1 MSYETWKKIHY
12 ATPASVFKVRK
23 KYKPDSLEAQL
34 AAAKHAL
41 VKWEGLTPDALC
53 EHNLRLDWKELI
65 NATTGKVRLG
75 IDSDSCSLCILNTAG
90 SGPVDPNCST
100 CAISLYKKGGTC
112 HGEYVQ
118 ILSTTDNGDVR
129 PMIKLL
135 RRTVA
140 YLERKLKATSVNRI
154 GTSRPD
160 TSTEGEAA

>member
-41 VKWEGLTPDALC
+41 VKWEGLTPGVLC
-53 EHNLRLDWKELI
+53 EHNLRLNWKELI

-75 IDSDSCSLCILNTAG
+75 IDSDSCSLCVLNTAG

-100 CAISLYKKGGTC
+100 CAISLYRKGESC
-112 HGEYVQ
+112 LYEYKQ
-118 ILSTTDNGDVR
+118 ILSTIDGGDVR
-129 PMIKLL
+129 PMIQLL

-140 YLERKLKATSVNRI
+140 YLERKLKATSVSNV

-160 TSTEGEAA
+160 TSSEGEAA